1 MCGRGPVDVK
11 ENLGKI
17 GTLDGKKPE
26 LAGKNLKKQGRNRE

>member
-11 ENLGKI
+11 RNLGKI
-17 GTLDGKKPE
+17 GKLSRKKPE